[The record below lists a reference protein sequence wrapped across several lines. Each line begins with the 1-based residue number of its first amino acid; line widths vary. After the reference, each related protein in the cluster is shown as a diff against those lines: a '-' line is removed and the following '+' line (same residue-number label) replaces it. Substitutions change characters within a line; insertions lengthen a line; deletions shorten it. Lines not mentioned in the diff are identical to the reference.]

1 MIQITE
7 AAGRRIL
14 ALRDKEGFEAAGLR
28 IGVKAGG
35 CSGLSYVFA
44 WEKDPRPGDEI
55 FEGPDKTRIFVDKK
69 SYKYLD
75 GTILDCDTEML
86 GQTLLFRNPNASST
100 CGCGSSFSL

>member
-7 AAGRRIL
+7 AAARRIL
-14 ALRDKEGFEAAGLR
+14 ALRDKEGLEAAALR

-35 CSGLSYVFA
+35 CSGLSYVFT
-44 WEKDPRPGDEI
+44 WERDPRPDDEI
-55 FEGPDKTRIFVDKK
+55 FEGPDNTKICVDKK

-75 GTILDCDTEML
+75 GTILDCDTDML

-100 CGCGSSFSL
+100 CGCGTSFSV